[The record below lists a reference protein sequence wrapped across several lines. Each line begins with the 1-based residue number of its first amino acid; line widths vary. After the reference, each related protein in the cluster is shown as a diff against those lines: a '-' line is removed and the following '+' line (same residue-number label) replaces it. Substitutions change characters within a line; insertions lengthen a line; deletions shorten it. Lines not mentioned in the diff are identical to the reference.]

1 MTADC
6 PTTPEDIAQYQKKGF
21 ISYPNF
27 FNPED
32 LGELA
37 DALEHAVAINRARI
51 KGAENAGRGRP
62 EYELVFNQMVNLW
75 TDYAG
80 ARKIALNKR
89 LAESARR
96 LSQAKQ
102 IRIYHDHAL
111 IKPPGVKSRETNW
124 HQDFPYWS
132 GMDRPG
138 ALSAWIAIDDVY
150 VKNGCMHFVPGS
162 HKFGKQEG
170 ISLTT
175 QGESI
180 VQKMKERGHKV
191 AEPETIELPAGGVTF
206 HHGCNFHYAGPN
218 LSDKPRRAF
227 AIIYI
232 PDYVLFTGKND
243 AAGAQDEMEIG
254 KPWDHPLH
262 PVIKEAKNVDP

>member
-1 MTADC
+1 MSIIDC
-6 PTTPEDIAQYQKKGF
+6 PTTSKDVEQYQENGY
-21 ISYPNF
+21 ISYPDF
-27 FNPED
+27 FSADEIQ
-32 LGELA
+32 ELA
-37 DALEHAVAINRARI
+37 EALDQAVASNRERI
-51 KGAENAGRGRP
+51 KGAENAGRGSR

-89 LAESARR
+89 LSESARR
-96 LSQAKQ
+96 LSQASN

-111 IKPPGVKSRETNW
+111 IKPPGEESRETNW
-124 HQDFPYWS
+124 HQDFPYWN

-138 ALSAWIAIDDVY
+138 SLSAWIAVDDVY
-150 VKNGCMHFVPGS
+150 AKNGCMHFVPGS
-162 HKFGKQEG
+162 HKFGKQEAIKLG
-170 ISLTT
+170 V

-180 VQKMKERGHKV
+180 VDKMKALGHEV
-191 AEPETIELPAGGVTF
+191 AEPETIELPSGGVTF
-206 HHGCNFHYAGPN
+206 HHGCNFHHASAN

-243 AAGAQDEMEIG
+243 AAGAKDEMEVG
-254 KPWDHPLH
+254 KPWDHPMH
-262 PVIKEAKNVDP
+262 PIIAG

>member
-6 PTTPEDIAQYQKKGF
+6 PTTPEDIAQYQKRGF

-27 FNPED
+27 FTPED
-32 LGELA
+32 LRELA
-37 DALEHAVAINRARI
+37 DALDHAVEINRARI

-96 LSQAKQ
+96 LSQTEK

-150 VKNGCMHFVPGS
+150 VKTAACTS
-162 HKFGKQEG
+162 
-170 ISLTT
+170 S
-175 QGESI
+175 
-180 VQKMKERGHKV
+180 
-191 AEPETIELPAGGVTF
+191 PEATNSA
-206 HHGCNFHYAGPN
+206 NKKA
-218 LSDKPRRAF
+218 
-227 AIIYI
+227 
-232 PDYVLFTGKND
+232 
-243 AAGAQDEMEIG
+243 
-254 KPWDHPLH
+254 
-262 PVIKEAKNVDP
+262 